1 MAVKTV
7 HVAFP
12 QDLVQEPVIFNIS
25 RMSGVTPA
33 ITSAKVDQHCAEFVL
48 DLQGSE
54 EQIEH
59 AIRLFQEKGTIK
71 VLGNL

>member
-1 MAVKTV
+1 MAVKAV
-7 HVAFP
+7 QVIFP
-12 QDLVQEPVIFNIS
+12 QKLVQEPVIFNIA
-25 RMSGVTPA
+25 RISGVTPA
-33 ITSAKVDQHCAEFVL
+33 ITSAKIDEYCAEFVL

-71 VLGNL
+71 ILSNH